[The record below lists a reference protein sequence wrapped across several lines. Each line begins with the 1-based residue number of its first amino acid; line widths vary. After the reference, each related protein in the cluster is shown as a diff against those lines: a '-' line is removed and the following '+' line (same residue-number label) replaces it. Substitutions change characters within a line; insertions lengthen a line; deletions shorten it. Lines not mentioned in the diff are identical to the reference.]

1 MTVDGGTA
9 RRVVP
14 ARLAHVVL
22 RTRRLRPMLDWWADL
37 LQAEVVF
44 ENEFIGFLTF
54 DDEHHRIAIVRP
66 PDLEGPAGH
75 TAGLD
80 HIAFTYASLAD
91 LVATYERLKGRGT
104 DATWAVNHGPT
115 LSLYYQDPDGNRAE
129 LQIDRFR
136 GNEEATAFLR
146 SPAFARHPVG
156 HGVDF
161 ADLVRRFH
169 EGEDETVLTAYRY
182 DHENARSVPG
192 PPVREGGEGV

>member
-1 MTVDGGTA
+1 MPGAEGTT

-22 RTRRLRPMLDWWADL
+22 RTRRLRPMLDWWAEL

-91 LVATYERLKGRGT
+91 LVATYERLKNRGV
-104 DATWAVNHGPT
+104 DATWVVNHGPT
-115 LSLYYQDPDGNRAE
+115 LSVYYRDPDGNRAE

-136 GNEEATAFLR
+136 DGEEATAFLR

-156 HGVDF
+156 HSVDF
-161 ADLVRRFH
+161 DDLVRRFH
-169 EGEDETVLTAYRY
+169 EGEDEAVLTAYRY
-182 DHENARSVPG
+182 DHENA
-192 PPVREGGEGV
+192 